1 MSKTA
6 VVLIADGTEEIE
18 AITPGDV
25 LNRCGVDVT
34 YAGVSSPGESNR
46 IDFTGGHHVPLRADC
61 PIEELGEILFDAL
74 IIPGGGKGAENLSHS
89 PLVAQLIMRHHEAGK
104 LIAAICAAPAVVL
117 VPLGLLNG
125 KHATCYPGLERRF
138 PADATACE
146 TRVCV
151 DGKLITSKGPGTAV
165 EFSLKLAELLMGAQV
180 AIKCGHAMIVQN
192 M

>member
-25 LNRCGVDVT
+25 LNRAGIDVT
-34 YAGVSSPGESNR
+34 YVGVSSPGEGER
-46 IDFTGGHHVPLRADC
+46 IDFVGGHHVPLKADC
-61 PIEELGEILFDAL
+61 PIEELGEILFDVL
-74 IIPGGGKGAENLSHS
+74 IIPGGGKGAENMHKSAA
-89 PLVAQLIMRHHEAGK
+89 VTDLIRRHVEAGK

-117 VPLGLLNG
+117 GPLGLLEG
-125 KHATCYPGLERRF
+125 KHATCFPGLERRF
-138 PADATACE
+138 SPDVTHCD

-151 DGKLITSKGPGTAV
+151 DGKLITSRAPGTAM
-165 EFSLKLAELLMGAQV
+165 EFSLKLAELLTGAQNALKV
-180 AIKCGHAMIVQN
+180 GHSMLVQN